1 MLSRTPFHR
10 PALSDEERR
19 YVEEALEG
27 RWWAGGPFVE
37 RLEKAL
43 EGIWGRPA
51 VAVSSGT
58 AALEVA
64 LRLLLGEEG
73 GEVIVPV
80 WTFTASA
87 AAVWHAGGVPV
98 LVDVGPTLHIGASH
112 IEAALTPRTKGVIV
126 VHYAGMAADMEAIQA
141 VCAQHGLWL
150 LEDACHAQPGYY
162 RGQLCGS
169 FGEAATLSFHATKP
183 IAAGQGGAILLRDN
197 TLAEKARA
205 WRRHGIKRDS
215 ANYWEY
221 EVHFLG
227 HNYQMPELCAAL
239 ALAQVEKMHERW
251 KRRQAIAAQYTT
263 LLSGVAGL
271 ELYPAD
277 MAACSWHLYP
287 VFLQGGKAR
296 RDEVLRRMGEKGF
309 PLNLHYRPLHRHR
322 AYQALVGEK
331 RFPVADAAY
340 TQVMTLPIWP
350 EMTSGQV
357 EQVSLTLLQTIA
369 EVP

>member
-1 MLSRTPFHR
+1 MKNRIPFHR
-10 PALSDEERR
+10 PALSDEERA

-43 EGIWGRPA
+43 EAIWGRPA

-64 LRLLLGEEG
+64 LRLLLGELG

-98 LVDVGPTLHIGASH
+98 LVDVGPTLHIEASH
-112 IEAALTPRTKGVIV
+112 IEVALTPRTRGVIV
-126 VHYAGMAADMEAIQA
+126 VHYAGMAADMGAIQA

-150 LEDACHAQPGYY
+150 LEDTCHAQPGYY
-162 RGQLCGS
+162 QGQLCGT
-169 FGEAATLSFHATKP
+169 FGEAAALSFHATKP
-183 IAAGQGGAILLRDN
+183 IAAGQGGAILLRDSSF
-197 TLAEKARA
+197 AEKARS
-205 WRRHGIKRDS
+205 WRRHGIIRDD

-221 EVHFLG
+221 EVYFLG

-239 ALAQVEKMHERW
+239 ALAQVEKMQARW
-251 KRRQAIAAQYTT
+251 ERRQAIAAQYTT
-263 LLSGVAGL
+263 LLRGVETL

-277 MAACSWHLYP
+277 RSACGWHLYP
-287 VFLQGGKAR
+287 VFLKGGKER

-322 AYQALVGEK
+322 AYRALAQKK
-331 RFPVADAAY
+331 RFPRADAAY
-340 TQVMTLPIWP
+340 EQVMTLPIWP
-350 EMTSGQV
+350 EMTSEQV
-357 EQVSLTLLQTIA
+357 EQVGLALLETLA